1 VGTRDL
7 RELRSDDGRDRAIA
21 LVASEVQGRV
31 SGATVP
37 WRYWAVVSF
46 RNGKALRIE
55 WYTDRAEAVQA
66 AGHQD

>member
-1 VGTRDL
+1 
-7 RELRSDDGRDRAIA
+7 
-21 LVASEVQGRV
+21 V